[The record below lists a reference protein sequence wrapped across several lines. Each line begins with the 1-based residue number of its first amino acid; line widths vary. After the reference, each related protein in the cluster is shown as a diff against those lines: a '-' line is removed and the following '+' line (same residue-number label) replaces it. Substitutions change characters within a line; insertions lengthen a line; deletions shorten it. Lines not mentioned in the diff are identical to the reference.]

1 MSQTKEKKHF
11 MPTHS
16 FVMKEYLTKGEERL
30 NKNVENKQMK
40 SEYKFEKENVEVNK
54 ISKINSIMTSLKEGY
69 KVKSGY
75 TKSQTGIKTTVCRWL
90 IFSRVI
96 LLIFFTLFPS

>member
-1 MSQTKEKKHF
+1 
-11 MPTHS
+11 
-16 FVMKEYLTKGEERL
+16 
-30 NKNVENKQMK
+30 
-40 SEYKFEKENVEVNK
+40 
-54 ISKINSIMTSLKEGY
+54 MTSLKEGY